1 MSEPTSSLAFA
12 WKILSKFL
20 PSIIGSFLAILTMD
34 YSKDIS
40 LKAKLFA
47 GFVAFISGIAVSHYG
62 GDAIIAFYPSLESV
76 TQDAI
81 KFALGIFGL
90 TLINNIIAEINPW
103 VTALRKKI
111 FGAENG

>member
-1 MSEPTSSLAFA
+1 MSEPTSSIAVS
-12 WKILSKFL
+12 WKLLSKFL
-20 PSIIGSFLAILTMD
+20 PSIIGSFLAVLTMD
-34 YSKDIS
+34 YSKDTGM
-40 LKAKLFA
+40 KAKLFA

-62 GDAIIAFYPSLESV
+62 GDSIIAFYPALEPV

-111 FGAENG
+111 FGVENG